1 MLFSHDKQKNYD
13 ALLETITLASL
24 PPMYFFAHL
33 YYTDVPSITM
43 ILFMLLFS
51 LLQRHKLSALSGA
64 ASVLMRQTNIVWVAG
79 TLGVHLVDK
88 MMVKIYPKMKRE
100 NATFSNFLF
109 ALKAHLKHP
118 RIMLEFVGGAIRDC
132 YGYFA
137 IIIAFIYFLYVNG
150 SIVGK
155 LNEALN

>member
-1 MLFSHDKQKNYD
+1 M
-13 ALLETITLASL
+13 LETITLASL

-88 MMVKIYPKMKRE
+88 MMMKIYPKMKRH
-100 NATFSNFLF
+100 NATFSNLLF

-118 RIMLEFVGGAIRDC
+118 RIMVEFIGGAIRDC

-137 IIIAFIYFLYVNG
+137 IIIGFMYFLYVNG

-155 LNEALN
+155 LKGRTRDTQSLISFSF